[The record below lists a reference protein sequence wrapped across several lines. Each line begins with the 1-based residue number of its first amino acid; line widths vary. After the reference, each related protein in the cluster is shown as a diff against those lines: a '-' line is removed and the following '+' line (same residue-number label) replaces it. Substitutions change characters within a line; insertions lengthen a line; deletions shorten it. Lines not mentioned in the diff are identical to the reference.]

1 MSQLCERIV
10 EQMLP
15 LAHERGLS
23 IALDVEPGLIVMGS
37 FDHLLRA
44 LLNLVDNAIKYAAAR
59 GQITFDAHKLEGT
72 CRIRVSND
80 GGPLDAALVARVG
93 DRFLRGDSGRSSDT
107 GGVGLGLAIAA
118 EIARR
123 HRGSLTLAGKSGGGA
138 VATLTLP
145 SAPARTLEPKR
156 PVASIR
162 A

>member
-1 MSQLCERIV
+1 MAAPS
-10 EQMLP
+10 MLHWS
-15 LAHERGLS
+15 L
-23 IALDVEPGLIVMGS
+23 GS
-37 FDHLLRA
+37 A
-44 LLNLVDNAIKYAAAR
+44 TGSCAAI
-59 GQITFDAHKLEGT
+59 
-72 CRIRVSND
+72 
-80 GGPLDAALVARVG
+80 
-93 DRFLRGDSGRSSDT
+93 SGRSSDT